1 LLVAIAIGVLA
12 NRNASRAATPPTTVA
27 TRATTSP
34 NPSTRRS
41 SPASTTAGGSPRTLL
56 LPLTVAEPSHRESY
70 VRAADFGGWADVRGC
85 QDTRATLLIRLS
97 QVPVT
102 FASAA
107 HCTVR
112 TGRWVDRWSGAVAT
126 VARDLQVDHT
136 VPLGNAWRS
145 GAWSW
150 THEQRVAYANDLAD
164 TDHLVP
170 ILAHENESKRDDG
183 PESWRPP
190 NRSSWCRYALAWDH
204 IKATWHLTATAA
216 EWTAVREMSA
226 TC

>member
-1 LLVAIAIGVLA
+1 M
-12 NRNASRAATPPTTVA
+12 
-27 TRATTSP
+27 
-34 NPSTRRS
+34 RS
-41 SPASTTAGGSPRTLL
+41 
-56 LPLTVAEPSHRESY
+56 V
-70 VRAADFGGWADVRGC
+70 DFGGWTDVRGC

-97 QVPVT
+97 QAPVT
-102 FASAA
+102 FTTAGN
-107 HCTVR
+107 CTVR
-112 TGRWVDRWSGAVAT
+112 TGRWVDPWSGAIAT
-126 VARDLQVDHT
+126 VARDFQIDHT

-150 THEQRVAYANDLAD
+150 TRGQRVAYANDLTEA
-164 TDHLVP
+164 DHLVP

-190 NRSSWCRYALAWDH
+190 NRSSWCRYALDWDH

-216 EWTAVREMSA
+216 EWSALREMSA